1 MTRNVVNLDALIP
14 REDLAAPVEANAD
27 IPGLKISDL
36 KPGLIYSWLR
46 KPDFQRETANWSPE
60 QVADLVETFANG
72 NIIPAVILWQNGQ
85 RVFVIDGAHRLSALI
100 AWAQDDYGA
109 GSISATHYQ
118 NSIPEQQKAMHEAT
132 KKLVAERVGSYSAH
146 ELAAQFQKADNPDIL
161 KRAATIGFKGIDVQ
175 WIKNANVEQARS
187 AFFRINQGGTEID
200 STEKRILY
208 AKDSAVAIASRAI
221 SRGGTG
227 HSYWNKFQEPE
238 RSQIEA
244 FAAEIHNLLFTPALN
259 LPIKTLDVPLAGFGY
274 GASVLPFAF
283 DLVSLA
289 NELSIPD
296 STNKKRNLK
305 DNLKD
310 DPNGKETIQFLR
322 TAKKGAE
329 LLLSNDP
336 ASLGLH
342 PALYFYTSSG
352 AFQREALFNVLAW
365 TTQLVA
371 SNQIIPFLKV
381 RAAFEKLLID
391 RPVLSKP
398 AVHKLGSGGRSRKR
412 MVQLYDRM
420 LALLEAGNSTDDT
433 WTTIISEA
441 EFKFLATDD
450 LEQKQQ
456 VHDGKPHGSF
466 SRASKSAGFLDQA
479 LPTAAKCALCGGL
492 LHVNGIVTDHIKDK
506 ALGGSSASA
515 NAQPVHPRC
524 NSEKAAL
531 A

>member
-14 REDLAAPVEANAD
+14 REDLAAPVDANAD

-60 QVADLVETFANG
+60 QVADLIETFANG
-72 NIIPAVILWQNGQ
+72 NIIPAIILWQNGQ

-100 AWAQDDYGA
+100 GWAQDDYGG
-109 GSISATHYQ
+109 GSLSASHYQ
-118 NSIPEQQKAMHEAT
+118 NSIPEQQRLMHEAT
-132 KKLVAERVGSYSAH
+132 KKLVAERVGSYSTH
-146 ELAAQFQKADNPDIL
+146 ELAAQFQKADSPEIL
-161 KRAATIGFKGIDVQ
+161 KRASTIGFKGIDVQ

-200 STEKRILY
+200 ATETRILR
-208 AKDSAVAIASRAI
+208 AKDSALAIASRAI

-227 HSYWNKFQEPE
+227 HSYWKKFQEPE

-244 FAAEIHNLLFTPALN
+244 SAAELHRMLFMPTLN
-259 LPIKTLDVPLAGFGY
+259 VPIKTLDIPLAGFGY
-274 GASVLPFAF
+274 GASVLPLAF
-283 DLVSLA
+283 DLVRLS

-296 STNKKRNLK
+296 STNRKRK
-305 DNLKD
+305 VVDNLQG
-310 DPNGKETIQFLR
+310 DPDGKETIQYLR
-322 TAKKGAE
+322 AAKKSAE

-365 TTQLVA
+365 ATQIVDG
-371 SNQIIPFLKV
+371 NRVVFFLKK
-381 RAAFEKLLID
+381 RAEFEKLLMD
-391 RPVLSKP
+391 HPVLSKP

-412 MVQLYDRM
+412 MVQLYDRI
-420 LALLEAGNSTDDT
+420 LDLLSDGKSTDET
-433 WTTIISEA
+433 WATIISEV

-456 VHDGKPHGSF
+456 ENEGKPHSKF
-466 SRASKSAGFLDQA
+466 TRASKSAGFLDQA
-479 LPTAAKCALCGGL
+479 LSSAPKCDLCGGL
-492 LHVNGIVTDHIKDK
+492 LHVNGIVTDHKADK
-506 ALGGSSASA
+506 AVGGSSASV